1 MNVITRSCLAATV
14 FVASIGFAQ
23 QPATQSPALRPLSS
37 TAPRAVGMPS
47 EEEIKSFITTHK
59 ESETEAITLSASFTV
74 PTQTPD
80 ALKRYARSG
89 KVPYRV
95 TFELLKTRTVDGT
108 SRSVG
113 RLTDGRATIAILDE
127 NGTLLKRAQESI
139 LNLCPS

>member
-1 MNVITRSCLAATV
+1 
-14 FVASIGFAQ
+14 
-23 QPATQSPALRPLSS
+23 
-37 TAPRAVGMPS
+37 MPS